1 MACRHPLAVETQ
13 FERELRRR
21 GMDANAPAGS
31 AGDSYS
37 AAPRSPFE
45 QQQRAAPRPPPSF
58 RGQEDDNVPPQ
69 LQYSR
74 ALNSEGL
81 EVRQAQW
88 ADGWAGWTY

>member
-1 MACRHPLAVETQ
+1 METQ